1 MIKVRVVGDI
11 SEADLAEVRDL
22 LEAVGRFD
30 DHQALGEHKWL
41 DLVHGGRP
49 RFTGFIAEDP
59 PHPHPVGYAHLSAEG
74 EGPPGAIWGLE
85 VVVDPE
91 HRGIGVEVAL
101 VEAAL
106 EHATEHGGGAVH
118 FWVFRPTQ
126 IHDALAHRL
135 GFSRGR

>member
-1 MIKVRVVGDI
+1 MVLIVPAGSVRFGT
-11 SEADLAEVRDL
+11 ACAALVR
-22 LEAVGRFD
+22 APRPAPPAMSAATRAATPRAGRSRRFD
-30 DHQALGEHKWL
+30 DGAALGEHNWL
-41 DLVHGGRP
+41 DLVPGGRP

-74 EGPPGAIWGLE
+74 DGPPPYWGLE

-106 EHATEHGGGAVH
+106 EHATE
-118 FWVFRPTQ
+118 
-126 IHDALAHRL
+126 
-135 GFSRGR
+135 

>member
-11 SEADLAEVRDL
+11 TEHDLAEVRDL

-30 DHQALGEHKWL
+30 DHQALGDHKWL

-74 EGPPGAIWGLE
+74 DSAFSPGPPVGLWGLQNDYR
-85 VVVDPE
+85 VPWGYFAAASLIVSVPVMGLFLGLQ
-91 HRGIGVEVAL
+91 RYFRAGLTVGGVK
-101 VEAAL
+101 
-106 EHATEHGGGAVH
+106 G
-118 FWVFRPTQ
+118 
-126 IHDALAHRL
+126 
-135 GFSRGR
+135 